1 MRPKDKGTHYDG
13 IFRNKFNKEVYLVL
27 WCPDKNGYSF
37 TVVGEGKGL
46 NAKKKGDHF
55 YHVKEHIKYVC
66 EKVPK
71 ILNELKYK
79 EIYEN
84 LKKKQNKKK

>member
-1 MRPKDKGTHYDG
+1 MRPIDKGVHYNG
-13 IFRNKFNKEVYLVL
+13 IFRNKFNKEVYLVI
-27 WCPDKNGYSF
+27 WCPEKNGYSF
-37 TVVGEGKGL
+37 TVVEEGTGPKAL
-46 NAKKKGDHF
+46 KKGNHF

-66 EKVPK
+66 EKIPK

-79 EIYEN
+79 EIYET